1 MICLFLIKAVKNGL
15 ELELCGKA
23 AVITLRI
30 HLPQLASSLH
40 SGHLQTSIQQLGQAV
55 RIKVAE
61 YRALAGRNLAG
72 LRFMQRSLLRSREE
86 KQASIDVTTVPL
98 ASSGKKAKKGTS
110 GQKTQKK
117 RRKVSL
123 SEIKEGL
130 EEFMD
135 D

>member
-1 MICLFLIKAVKNGL
+1 M
-15 ELELCGKA
+15 ELELCSKA

-40 SGHLQTSIQQLGQAV
+40 SGHLQTIIQQLGQAV
-55 RIKVAE
+55 RVNMTG

-72 LRFMQRSLLRSREE
+72 MRFMQRSLLRSREE
-86 KQASIDVTTVPL
+86 RQAAVDITVPSGGVDSGNSKKKTKKV
-98 ASSGKKAKKGTS
+98 SSGK
-110 GQKTQKK
+110 KTQKK

-123 SEIKEGL
+123 AEIREGL

>member
-1 MICLFLIKAVKNGL
+1 M
-15 ELELCGKA
+15 
-23 AVITLRI
+23 ITLRI

-40 SGHLQTSIQQLGQAV
+40 SGHLQTIIQKLGQVV
-55 RIKVAE
+55 RVQVAG

-72 LRFMQRSLLRSREE
+72 MRFMQRSLVRSREE
-86 KQASIDVTTVPL
+86 RQASIDMIAP
-98 ASSGKKAKKGTS
+98 ASGGGVAKKTKKAS
-110 GQKTQKK
+110 NGQKTQQK

-123 SEIKEGL
+123 AEIREGL